1 MYIYIVRTKTKN
13 NSWTQRCIQYF
24 NDIFHKSSYGG
35 PGRELTRN
43 GTITA
48 LPYQFNVRR
57 SRFPPVLCQSRE
69 CMKLI
74 SYFVRFWR
82 PPLFLRKEK
91 SVEGAGQ
98 KELRPAWQLWLEL
111 VMNQFK
117 FLVTSLFLFLI
128 FFKNSLFGYCS
139 YKI

>member
-13 NSWTQRCIQYF
+13 SSWTQRCIQYF
-24 NDIFHKSSYGG
+24 NYMFHKSSYGG

-82 PPLFLRKEK
+82 PPLFLRKK
-91 SVEGAGQ
+91 KCRGSGAKRIKACMTIMAGTGEESIQIPRHITFFVFDLFQ
-98 KELRPAWQLWLEL
+98 KFSLWL
-111 VMNQFK
+111 
-117 FLVTSLFLFLI
+117 LFL
-128 FFKNSLFGYCS
+128 
-139 YKI
+139 